1 MKARAFAGA
10 MALTQ
15 LFAASCLMLPAVVP
29 VAAAAKGHFEGTETP
44 TMSEEPIDGK
54 SFTVSRIVVH
64 AKPEAV
70 WKILTDYSNAPR
82 VFPQLKKCEL
92 VQEKGNVKILKHQVT
107 PSGLPACSSYTY
119 TVEVKETAPRSIEWH
134 RISGDFK
141 AVDGFWKLDPENNGH
156 DTLVTY
162 SSYVNGG
169 FFIPQMLIKRQ
180 FRVDMPMVLTNLKS
194 ESEGGIRI
202 AKKADNSRTQ

>member
-1 MKARAFAGA
+1 MKARALAGA

-15 LFAASCLMLPAVVP
+15 LLAVSMIVLPGAVP
-29 VAAAAKGHFEGTETP
+29 LGAAAKGHVEVSDTP
-44 TMSEEPIDGK
+44 TMDEESLDGK
-54 SFTVSRIVVH
+54 SFTVSRVLVH
-64 AKPEAV
+64 AKPEQV
-70 WKILTDYSNAPR
+70 WRILTDYSNAPK
-82 VFPQLKKCEL
+82 VFPQLKRCEIL
-92 VQEKGNVKILKHQVT
+92 QDKGSVKILKHQVN
-107 PSGLPACSSYTY
+107 PSGLPSCSTYSYTI
-119 TVEVKETAPRSIEWH
+119 EVTETAPRRLEWH

-180 FRVDMPMVLTNLKS
+180 FHMDMPMVLTNLKT
-194 ESEGGIRI
+194 ESEGIRI
-202 AKKADNSRTQ
+202 AKKADPSRSTQ